1 MTYRTT
7 PLAEDISRRIINRV
21 ARREAAYTLAD
32 GHRGWND
39 RTPTVSPQS
48 MTPEW
53 DWLIR

>member
-39 RTPTVSPQS
+39 RTPTGSPQS
-48 MTPEW
+48 MTLEW
-53 DWLIR
+53 GWLIR